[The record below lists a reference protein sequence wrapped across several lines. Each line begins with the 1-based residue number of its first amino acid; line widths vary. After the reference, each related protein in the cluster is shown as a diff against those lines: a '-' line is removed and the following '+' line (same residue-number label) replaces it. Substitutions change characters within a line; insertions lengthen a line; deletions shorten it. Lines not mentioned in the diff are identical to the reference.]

1 MRDQLVSSLNRA
13 VVGWRGI
20 SHDGETMAEN
30 CPSATCG
37 PGFASPA
44 EAMNA
49 PREELL
55 YTVALYVGTGI
66 QRPDYLAT
74 IDAAPA
80 SPTYSQVIGR
90 LEMPGIGDEL
100 HHSGWNACSS
110 CHHDASKARR
120 YLILP
125 GVRSRTCT
133 SSTAPLTRGTRGF
146 TR

>member
-1 MRDQLVSSLNRA
+1 M
-13 VVGWRGI
+13 

-30 CPSATCG
+30 CPSASCG

-49 PREELL
+49 PREKLL

-66 QRPDYLAT
+66 QKPDYLAT
-74 IDAAPA
+74 IDAAPE
-80 SPTYSQVIGR
+80 SPTYSQVISR

-110 CHHDASKARR
+110 SSRCEQGTPLPDPAGCAQLEPACRR
-120 YLILP
+120 L
-125 GVRSRTCT
+125 RH
-133 SSTAPLTRGTRGF
+133 
-146 TR
+146 